1 MIDDMNDIISSL
13 VHFFSKSNEPWGIKD
28 DKSSFIYANDR
39 HHELVGVPT
48 TFDFEG
54 RYDEDIPSSMS
65 QFAREFRQHDR
76 KVEETRD
83 RVTSLEVHPFENR
96 DYLQPWFIEKYPLFD
111 LSGNCRGTVWHGR
124 PVENIILTRL
134 NKIKIPTSL
143 VFTPPSKVF
152 SEREWEIVF
161 YLLQTYTV
169 KEIAK
174 CLGLSQRTVGN
185 YVQSMYQKI
194 GVNNKRG
201 LLEYC
206 HDNNINNYI
215 PQSFFKR
222 CESMPL
228 SDSKEV

>member
-1 MIDDMNDIISSL
+1 MNDNGMKEILSSL
-13 VHFFSKSNEPWGIKD
+13 IHFFSQSNEPWGIKD
-28 DKSSFIYANDR
+28 DKSTFIYANQR
-39 HHELVGVPT
+39 HHNFLGVPAG
-48 TFDFEG
+48 FDFEG
-54 RYDEDIPSSMS
+54 RYDHDVPTSIAE
-65 QFAREFRQHDR
+65 FANEFRAHDR
-76 KVEETRD
+76 KVIASRE
-83 RVTSLEVHPFENR
+83 RVTALEIHPFESK
-96 DYLQPWFIEKYPLFD
+96 DYLQPWYIEKFPLFD
-111 LSGNCRGTVWHGR
+111 VTGVCRGTIFHGR
-124 PVENIILTRL
+124 PVENVILTRL

-152 SEREWEIVF
+152 TEREWEIVF

-169 KEIAK
+169 KEIAN

-194 GVNNKRG
+194 GVSNKRG

-222 CESMPL
+222 CESMPI
-228 SDSKEV
+228 DKN